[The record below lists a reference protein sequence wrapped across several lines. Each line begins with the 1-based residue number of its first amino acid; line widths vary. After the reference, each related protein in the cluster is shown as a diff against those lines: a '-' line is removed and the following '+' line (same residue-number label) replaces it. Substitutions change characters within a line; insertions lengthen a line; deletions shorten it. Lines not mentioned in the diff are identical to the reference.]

1 MYHKGCRDERLYQT
15 IWTNSDHGAISVFD
29 QMCLTYSEAYPVE
42 ILVHNQVS
50 GNILR
55 ICSTFFKVWL
65 VDCGAG
71 AKKKE
76 VLVVQNIDQ
85 TKEKKKKW
93 KAN

>member
-15 IWTNSDHGAISVFD
+15 IWTNSDHADISVFD

-71 AKKKE
+71 AKGSFAERSSGRAKY
-76 VLVVQNIDQ
+76 
-85 TKEKKKKW
+85 
-93 KAN
+93 